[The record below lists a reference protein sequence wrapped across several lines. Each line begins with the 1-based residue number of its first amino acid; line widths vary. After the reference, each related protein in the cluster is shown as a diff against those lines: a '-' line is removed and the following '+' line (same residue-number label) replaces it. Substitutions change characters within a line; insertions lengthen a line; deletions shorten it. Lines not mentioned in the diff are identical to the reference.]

1 MMKRKVINN
10 EDNNGNIDKNESN
23 NMKENMKENKNK
35 NKSGNKN
42 EKKSKFKRI
51 MNIIEYIVIFLV
63 IFVNTML
70 IIKSTNDPN
79 KTPDLFGKK
88 AFIIVSGSMIPT
100 IQIGDIV
107 FVDAN
112 EQVETGDIIAFRR
125 NTSVIVH
132 RVIKSIDLE
141 ENAMFQTKGDNN
153 NAADLEL
160 VTTDKVEGVYQF
172 KIPYIGKLLMFLY
185 NNLAMVIVI
194 VVVIL
199 LIKNFL
205 A

>member
-1 MMKRKVINN
+1 MMKKKIINV
-10 EDNNGNIDKNESN
+10 
-23 NMKENMKENKNK
+23 
-35 NKSGNKN
+35 
-42 EKKSKFKRI
+42 
-51 MNIIEYIVIFLV
+51 IEYIVIFLV
-63 IFVNTML
+63 IFVNAML
-70 IIKSTNDPN
+70 IIKSTREPD

-100 IQIGDIV
+100 IQIGDVV

-112 EQVETGDIIAFRR
+112 KQVETGDIIAFRK

-141 ENAMFQTKGDNN
+141 ENTMFQTKGDNN
-153 NAADLEL
+153 DTADLEL
-160 VTTDKVEGVYQF
+160 VTADKVEGVYQF
-172 KIPYIGKLLMFLY
+172 KIPYIGKLLMLLY
-185 NNLAMVIVI
+185 NNLAIVIVI